1 MQSIPTSLI
10 KVCSMY
16 LTPKKERNIM
26 HMHVAEMQV
35 FRLCIR
41 TEPKKNMS
49 RLESI
54 THCVSCWNT
63 IFTNTKFDD
72 KTSELFIN
80 FLNEILLPTPH
91 LELCINTFS
100 L

>member
-16 LTPKKERNIM
+16 LTPKKDRNII

-35 FRLCIR
+35 FRLCTR
-41 TEPKKNMS
+41 TEPKKIIS

-91 LELCINTFS
+91 LELCINTVS

>member
-10 KVCSMY
+10 KVCSLY
-16 LTPKKERNIM
+16 LTPKKERNIT
-26 HMHVAEMQV
+26 HLHVAEMQV
-35 FRLCIR
+35 FRLCTR

-54 THCVSCWNT
+54 SHCVSCWNT

-72 KTSELFIN
+72 KTSEFFVNFI
-80 FLNEILLPTPH
+80 NEILPPTPH
-91 LELCINTFS
+91 LEPCINS
-100 L
+100 ISV

>member
-10 KVCSMY
+10 KVCSLY
-16 LTPKKERNIM
+16 ITPKKERNIFNL
-26 HMHVAEMQV
+26 HVAEMQV
-35 FRLCIR
+35 FKLCTR

-63 IFTNTKFDD
+63 IFKNTKFDD
-72 KTSELFIN
+72 KTTELFIK
-80 FLNEILLPTPH
+80 FLDEILPPTPH
-91 LELCINTFS
+91 LQPYINTITI
-100 L
+100 